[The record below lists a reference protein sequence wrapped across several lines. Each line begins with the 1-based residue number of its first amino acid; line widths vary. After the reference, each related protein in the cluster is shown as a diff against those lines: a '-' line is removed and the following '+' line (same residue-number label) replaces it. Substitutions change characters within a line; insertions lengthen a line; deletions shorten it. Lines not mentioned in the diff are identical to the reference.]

1 MDGLLLVGTHVCAL
15 FGRDGAR
22 VAAAAAEQRRGAYV
36 RRRGDAA
43 VEPMSTH
50 ARTHV

>member
-15 FGRDGAR
+15 FGRDGGR
-22 VAAAAAEQRRGAYV
+22 EAAAAEQRR
-36 RRRGDAA
+36 RGGGDAAA

>member
-22 VAAAAAEQRRGAYV
+22 VAAAAEQRQARL
-36 RRRGDAA
+36 RGDAA